1 MSIRNTY
8 FNYPVYIRS
17 ADRLSGEPANFRIKI
32 NPSRSF
38 KNCLISIKDAIIP
51 TSWYNVNSTNNV
63 FTLREEL
70 AGGGSPTDVVIT
82 ITPANYSLAS
92 TSFPTVLKNLLD
104 TNSPNSLTYTVVYSS
119 ETGKLTISEA
129 SPTYNFRLI
138 FSGDSQANILL
149 GYDVDTT
156 TSLAGS
162 QVSDNVVDLSG
173 TKAVYIK
180 MNLAYDSGYETSLN
194 QPTNIL
200 QKIPITVNSFDV
212 VDWTNLQIEDSR
224 IISQAP
230 LDSFLNIQLID
241 DDGVELD
248 MNGVDWSFTLLI
260 QKERSKI

>member
-8 FNYPVYIRS
+8 FNYPVYIS
-17 ADRLSGEPANFRIKI
+17 SVDRLSGDQSNFRIKI

-51 TSWYNVNSTNNV
+51 TSWYNINNNNNV

-70 AGGGSPTDVVIT
+70 AGGGSAANAVIT
-82 ITPANYSLAS
+82 IPPSNYSLAS
-92 TSFPTVLKNLLD
+92 SSFPTVIQNLLN
-104 TNSPNSLTYTVVYSS
+104 TNSPNSLTYTVSYSS
-119 ETGKLTISEA
+119 EKGKLTISEA
-129 SPTYNFRLI
+129 SVTYNFRLV

-149 GYDVDTT
+149 GYDEDTT
-156 TSLAGS
+156 TALAGS
-162 QVSDNVVDLSG
+162 QLSDNVIDLSG

-180 MNLAYDSGYETSLN
+180 MNLAYDSGYETSLS

-230 LDSFLNIQLID
+230 LDSILNIQLID
-241 DDGVELD
+241 EFGIEVD